1 MSTIVDT
8 HRPQFD
14 EALDHLKKELRNL
27 RTGRARASLVEEIP
41 VDVYGSRMDMK
52 SVASIST
59 PDAKTIQIEPWDKNV
74 AKDIEKALIAA
85 NLGMAPNVA
94 GAVIR
99 LVMPSMTEENRKAF
113 AKQVRERAEEARIR
127 VRNVREEI
135 REKIHAQEQDKTI
148 GEDEKFRLQEQLDKV
163 AADMNAQIEKV
174 AGEKEQEV
182 MTI

>member
-1 MSTIVDT
+1 MPTIIDT
-8 HRPQFD
+8 HRPRFD

-27 RTGRARASLVEEIP
+27 RTGRAHASLVEELPIE
-41 VDVYGSRMDMK
+41 VYGSRMDMK

-94 GAVIR
+94 GSVIR
-99 LVMPSMTEENRKAF
+99 LVMPAMTEENRKSF
-113 AKQVRERAEEARIR
+113 AKQVHQKAEEARIR

-135 REKIHAQEQDKTI
+135 RDQIQAQEREKAI

-163 AADMNAQIEKV
+163 AADLNAQIEKI
-174 AGEKEQEV
+174 ATEKEEEI

>member
-14 EALDHLKKELRNL
+14 EAIDHLKKELRNL
-27 RTGRARASLVEEIP
+27 RTGRAHASLVEEIP
-41 VDVYGSRMDMK
+41 VEVYGSRMDMK

-94 GAVIR
+94 GSVIR
-99 LVMPSMTEENRKAF
+99 LVMPSMTEENRKSF
-113 AKQVRERAEEARIR
+113 AKQVHQKSEDARIR

-135 REKIHAQEQDKTI
+135 REQVQQQERDKAI

-163 AADMNAQIEKV
+163 VTDLNAQIETI
-174 AGEKEQEV
+174 AAEKEEEI